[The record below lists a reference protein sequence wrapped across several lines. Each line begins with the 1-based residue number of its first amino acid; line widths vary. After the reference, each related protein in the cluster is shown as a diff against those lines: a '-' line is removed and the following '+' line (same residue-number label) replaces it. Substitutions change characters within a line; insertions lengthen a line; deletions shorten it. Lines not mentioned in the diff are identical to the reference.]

1 MNILA
6 IDPGT
11 KTGWASL
18 SKRHIESGVHDF
30 QLGRGDSPGM
40 RFLRFRNW
48 LADMLTMTA
57 PDLVVYE
64 RPLLKFGY
72 SAEVLAGFTTRIQ
85 EACAERRIE
94 CEAVHGP
101 TLKKFTCGTGRADKA
116 QMVVAATK
124 RFGKKVHDDN
134 EADALNLLWLAMQEN
149 RQTPPDQPG
158 EKSKS

>member
-11 KTGWASL
+11 KCGWASL

-30 QLGRGDSPGM
+30 ALARGDSPGI

-64 RPLLKFGY
+64 QPLLKFGY
-72 SAEVLAGFTTRIQ
+72 SAEILAGFTTRIQ
-85 EACAERRIE
+85 EACAERAIN
-94 CEAVHGP
+94 CMAVHGS
-101 TLKKFTCGTGRADKA
+101 TLKKFTCGTGRADKT
-116 QMVVAATK
+116 QMVIAAAK
-124 RFGKKVHDDN
+124 RFDKKVQDDN
-134 EADALNLLWLAMQEN
+134 EADALNLLWFAMQEN
-149 RQTPPDQPG
+149 K
-158 EKSKS
+158 EVLK